1 MRGYRYIAAV
11 LMAAGAVI
19 LMNGCGSAK
28 KATDGASSGSTA
40 AESRIEESRSA
51 AEESIRTEE
60 TKASEAISKEND
72 SGHAVSGEASSK
84 EKNNTKSALP
94 AYEYPGPELYYTV
107 LYDYMAKELGQYF
120 DAADVGIP
128 CPVIIYEDESNK
140 EDIRVYGDFQ
150 FYNYSLDG
158 DTLKTES
165 GGSFPGCIHIKSTDS
180 GYEVTGFD
188 RVEDGSGFTTSA
200 KKIFGSHYDAYISRD
215 EKEAEKTRAQI
226 IANYV
231 AANGLG
237 ITQYQDYGWD
247 PVKLPEENID
257 SFYSNLDG

>member
-1 MRGYRYIAAV
+1 MRKYRYIIAALISAGV
-11 LMAAGAVI
+11 LGLI
-19 LMNGCGSAK
+19 GGCGSAK
-28 KATDGASSGSTA
+28 KALDGDSASGSA
-40 AESRIEESRSA
+40 AESRTEESSL
-51 AEESIRTEE
+51 AEKGTGTEE
-60 TKASEAISKEND
+60 MKASEAMSEEKD
-72 SGHAVSGEASSK
+72 SGDAVSDKAASK
-84 EKNNTKSALP
+84 EKGSTKSSLP

-215 EKEAEKTRAQI
+215 EREAEKTRAQI

>member
-11 LMAAGAVI
+11 LMAAGAVG

-28 KATDGASSGSTA
+28 KASDGASSVSTA
-40 AESRIEESRSA
+40 ENRMEESSSA
-51 AEESIRTEE
+51 ARE
-60 TKASEAISKEND
+60 
-72 SGHAVSGEASSK
+72 
-84 EKNNTKSALP
+84 EKNAKAALP

-165 GGSFPGCIHIKSTDS
+165 GGSFPGCIHIKSTDR

-188 RVEDGSGFTTSA
+188 RVEDGSGFTASA

-231 AANGLG
+231 AANGLA